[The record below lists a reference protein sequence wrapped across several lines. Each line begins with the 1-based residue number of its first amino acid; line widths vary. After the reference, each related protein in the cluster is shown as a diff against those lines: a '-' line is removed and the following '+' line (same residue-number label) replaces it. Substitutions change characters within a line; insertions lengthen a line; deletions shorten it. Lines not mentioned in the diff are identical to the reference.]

1 MNRKG
6 FVLVETIIVL
16 VVVIVSMLGL
26 YKAYSFVFSNL
37 KQNRYYD
44 NINDIYKINVIKKTF
59 TNGYPSSNYIKIE
72 SVDCTGYMSGDCT
85 DLYTLLDIDY
95 VIYNNINIKEVLSG
109 THTDLTNTDINYMK
123 ILQNNHKYLIIHYE
137 SDNKD
142 YYASLS
148 MKVIE

>member
-1 MNRKG
+1 MNKKG

-44 NINDIYKINVIKKTF
+44 NINDIYKINIVKKTF
-59 TNGYPSSNYIKIE
+59 TSGYPSSNYIKIE
-72 SVDCTGYMSGDCT
+72 AVDCTNYMSVDCT
-85 DLYTLLDIDY
+85 DLYTLLNIDY
-95 VIYNNINIKEVLSG
+95 VIYNNINIKDVILG

-123 ILQNNHKYLIIHYE
+123 VLQNGHKYLIIHYQKD
-137 SDNKD
+137 SKD

-148 MKVIE
+148 VGVI